1 MLGLSS
7 HSSHHPAKFVD
18 LVTCESKNKIF
29 DLLRDHI
36 IEVSRDFVA
45 GVPSFQVNTLLSS
58 GFICLM
64 KVEI

>member
-7 HSSHHPAKFVD
+7 HSSHHAAKFVD

-36 IEVSRDFVA
+36 IEVSRDFLA
-45 GVPSFQVNTLLSS
+45 GVPSF
-58 GFICLM
+58 
-64 KVEI
+64 